1 MSGGT
6 KRVRIK
12 SNCFVSI
19 YPHVYAPM
27 KRAEKLSNTW
37 RRQYNITKHL
47 QITPSPFSAL
57 WFYKESQKY
66 FTLHYFYST
75 YEQSA
80 LCFFMSASQPL
91 NYQKL
96 NLLISYI
103 QFCRLHT

>member
-12 SNCFVSI
+12 INCFVSI

-57 WFYKESQKY
+57 WFYKESQN
-66 FTLHYFYST
+66 TLHFIISI
-75 YEQSA
+75 A
-80 LCFFMSASQPL
+80 PMSKVHCVSSCQPA
-91 NYQKL
+91 N
-96 NLLISYI
+96 
-103 QFCRLHT
+103 H